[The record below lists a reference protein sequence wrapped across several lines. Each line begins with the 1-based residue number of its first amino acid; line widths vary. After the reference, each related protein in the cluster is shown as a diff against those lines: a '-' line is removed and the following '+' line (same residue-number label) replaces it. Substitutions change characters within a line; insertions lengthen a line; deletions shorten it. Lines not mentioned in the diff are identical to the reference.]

1 MRKGLGFRVIDEKEP
16 LTLNEAKTCELPN
29 KSKLAMQV
37 EIKALPANNGSCGTA
52 YRKARTNKWVYMVKN
67 SDGQSRN

>member
-29 KSKLAMQV
+29 KWKFALQE
-37 EIKALPANNGSCGTA
+37 EIKAFPANSIWDLVEA
-52 YRKARTNKWVYMVKN
+52 
-67 SDGQSRN
+67 S

>member
-1 MRKGLGFRVIDEKEP
+1 MLEMDMKLQWAIINARIKLDLGTLGFRVIDEKEP

-29 KSKLAMQV
+29 KSKLAMQA

-52 YRKARTNKWVYMVKN
+52 
-67 SDGQSRN
+67 